1 MKDYDRIEAAY
12 IFEDE
17 LSVEDYQSLFER
29 LFKYAGGDEKLE
41 FSLTASVDKVTPK
54 ESAEIMY
61 ANESGRIKPPSEL
74 DISISSGRQGSGLL
88 SEPWVPH
95 LRFSTWIYRL
105 KRADDGEGSAE
116 IERLRREFVDIH
128 ALVAEVLEP
137 RWAFGRRGGLAIGED
152 ESIKELS
159 ETTTPPLYEYNY
171 FRPETVDALGWD
183 CVLTAPAWY
192 VDKLDSGGVFLA
204 VREPPKQC
212 SPGVDTCVEVA
223 DHLGIPLAT
232 PERYH

>member
-1 MKDYDRIEAAY
+1 MEDYDKIQVAY
-12 IFEDE
+12 IFEKEPTVD
-17 LSVEDYQSLFER
+17 DYQSLFEQ
-29 LFKYAGGDEKLE
+29 LLEYTGNDKQIKISADEIKTDPAEAAE
-41 FSLTASVDKVTPK
+41 FVYKD
-54 ESAEIMY
+54 
-61 ANESGRIKPPSEL
+61 ESGNVRPPNKL
-74 DISISSGRQGSGLL
+74 DTSISSSKAGWDLL
-88 SEPWVPH
+88 SDPWVPH

-152 ESIKELS
+152 ESIEELT

-183 CVLTAPAWY
+183 RVLTAPAWY

-212 SPGVDTCVEVA
+212 SPGVDACVEVA

>member
-1 MKDYDRIEAAY
+1 VD
-12 IFEDE
+12 
-17 LSVEDYQSLFER
+17 DYQSLFER
-29 LFKYAGGDEKLE
+29 LLEYTGNDKQIKISADEIKTDPAEAAE
-41 FSLTASVDKVTPK
+41 FIYKD
-54 ESAEIMY
+54 
-61 ANESGRIKPPSEL
+61 ESGNVRPPNKL
-74 DISISSGRQGSGLL
+74 DTSISSSKEGRDLL
-88 SEPWVPH
+88 SDPWVPH

-152 ESIKELS
+152 ESIEELS
-159 ETTTPPLYEYNY
+159 KTTTPPLYEYNY

-183 CVLTAPAWY
+183 RVLTAPAWY

-212 SPGVDTCVEVA
+212 SPGVDACVEVA
-223 DHLGIPLAT
+223 DHLGIPLGT

>member
-1 MKDYDRIEAAY
+1 MQDYDRIEAAY

-17 LSVEDYQSLFER
+17 LSVDDYQSLFER
-29 LFKYAGGDEKLE
+29 LVRYAGGDEKLE
-41 FSLTASVDKVTPK
+41 FSLTANVDKVIPK

-61 ANESGRIKPPSEL
+61 ANESRRTKPPSEL
-74 DISISSGRQGSGLL
+74 DISISFDEQRSDLL
-88 SEPWVPH
+88 SGPWVPH
-95 LRFSTWIYRL
+95 LQFFTWIYRL

-128 ALVAEVLEP
+128 ALAAEVLEP
-137 RWAFGRRGGLAIGED
+137 QWAFGRRGGLAIGED
-152 ESIKELS
+152 ESIEELS

-171 FRPETVDALGWD
+171 FRPEAVDALGWD
-183 CVLTAPAWY
+183 RVLTAPAWY

-204 VREPPKQC
+204 VREPPEQC

>member
-1 MKDYDRIEAAY
+1 MTKNW
-12 IFEDE
+12 
-17 LSVEDYQSLFER
+17 
-29 LFKYAGGDEKLE
+29 K
-41 FSLTASVDKVTPK
+41 FSHTADVNKPAPK
-54 ESAEIMY
+54 KSAEIMQ
-61 ANESGRIKPPSEL
+61 AEESELVKLPSEL
-74 DISISSGRQGSGLL
+74 DISISFDEQGSGFL

-95 LRFSTWIYRL
+95 LKSITWIYRL
-105 KRADDGEGSAE
+105 ERADDGEGSAG

-128 ALVAEVLEP
+128 ALAADILEP

-152 ESIKELS
+152 ESIEKLT

-183 CVLTAPAWY
+183 RVLTAPAWY
-192 VDKLDSGGVFLA
+192 VEKLDSGGVFLA

-212 SPGVDTCVEVA
+212 SPGVDACVEVA